1 VATFNASR
9 RVVEGWW
16 KERWPDVAGP
26 TLENGAGLSRKERIT
41 AQALGQMLQT
51 AYLSPVMPELMSS
64 LPIAG
69 LDGTLRRSKA
79 YAGQGAA
86 HLKTGS
92 LRDVTA
98 VAGYVLGASGK
109 RYVLIAITNH
119 ATLANA
125 ARPVYDALIDWVAKD
140 Q

>member
-1 VATFNASR
+1 V
-9 RVVEGWW
+9 
-16 KERWPDVAGP
+16 PP
-26 TLENGAGLSRKERIT
+26 LENGAGLSRKERMT

-79 YAGQGAA
+79 HTGQGAA

-125 ARPVYDALIDWVAKD
+125 ARPVYDALIDWVIKD
-140 Q
+140 E